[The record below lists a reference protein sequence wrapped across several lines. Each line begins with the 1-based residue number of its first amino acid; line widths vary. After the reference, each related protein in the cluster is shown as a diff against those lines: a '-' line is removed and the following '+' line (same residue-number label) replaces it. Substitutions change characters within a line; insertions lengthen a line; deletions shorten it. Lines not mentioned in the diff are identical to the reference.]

1 MALRVEEHLH
11 RLWGRLYGYAV
22 TLTGSVEQAKELMQ
36 DVAVKALA
44 ARRIPTAERALRAW
58 LFTVVRNAW
67 IDRLRSERKH
77 LAGAVHG
84 DGREISLHSVWR
96 FDESVVAEITVRQAL
111 GRIDPIYR
119 DIVALVDIAG
129 FGYAE
134 AAEIAGIPIGTVMSR
149 ISRGRAALLEVIGE
163 TNLRPLP
170 TKRRRG

>member
-1 MALRVEEHLH
+1 
-11 RLWGRLYGYAV
+11 
-22 TLTGSVEQAKELMQ
+22 
-36 DVAVKALA
+36 
-44 ARRIPTAERALRAW
+44 
-58 LFTVVRNAW
+58 
-67 IDRLRSERKH
+67 
-77 LAGAVHG
+77 
-84 DGREISLHSVWR
+84 VWR